1 MLKTPSPG
9 NNTASLLSDPSYSSV
24 LRARRRRVGR
34 KPDCHRVSSLD
45 FQAKRPATCGMLVHM
60 LRATR
65 NQKSS
70 NVFNGLNFKPFKI
83 NDLTWI
89 GVSSILRT
97 PHLTHPTLDWWSLRN
112 LTPSILRPSNTLSGF
127 AARIS
132 LKPILASVNIL
143 PEVRDLDYSP
153 EFNASNFRMVEYVDA
168 KGEART
174 EYAMTRD
181 GFTFLAMGFTGK
193 EAARWKENY
202 IAAFNAMEQRLLP
215 EHAQVHRWIVQ
226 TLLRLPS
233 SA

>member
-1 MLKTPSPG
+1 
-9 NNTASLLSDPSYSSV
+9 
-24 LRARRRRVGR
+24 
-34 KPDCHRVSSLD
+34 
-45 FQAKRPATCGMLVHM
+45 M

-70 NVFNGLNFKPFKI
+70 NVFNGLNFAPFKI

-112 LTPSILRPSNTLSGF
+112 LTPSILRSSDTLSGF

-153 EFNASNFRMVEYVDA
+153 EFNASNFGMVEYVDA